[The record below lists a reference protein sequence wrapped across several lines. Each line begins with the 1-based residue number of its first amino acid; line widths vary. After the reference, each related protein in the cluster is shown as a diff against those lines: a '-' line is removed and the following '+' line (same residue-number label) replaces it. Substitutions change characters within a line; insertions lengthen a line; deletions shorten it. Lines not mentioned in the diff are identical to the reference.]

1 MLFLRWSIFFAIL
14 VDFCKYS
21 AKMLRVVYS
30 NTPRKLKGAMGYD
43 PITGHGFGPKGRIE
57 KLRQIVTS
65 LIRHERLE
73 GSFGYLDE
81 TRGYVE
87 LVSHSFYIIILRRY
101 FGSKNARCLHVFP
114 ENYIKI
120 GGGVV
125 LCILLNPPMK
135 MLIHDFA
142 VIFTRG
148 CLQGEGPARRGGIGS
163 IRACTEADPPPV
175 DRQV

>member
-1 MLFLRWSIFFAIL
+1 
-14 VDFCKYS
+14 
-21 AKMLRVVYS
+21 MLRVVYS
-30 NTPRKLKGAMGYD
+30 NTPRKLKGTMGYD
-43 PITGHGFGPKGRIE
+43 PVTGHGFGPKGRIE

-65 LIRHERLE
+65 LIRHERLQ

-101 FGSKNARCLHVFP
+101 FGSKNARCVHVFP

-125 LCILLNPPMK
+125 LCTLLNPPMK
-135 MLIHDFA
+135 TLIHDFA

-148 CLQGEGPARRGGIGS
+148 CLLPGEGLLGEGGFGG
-163 IRACTEADPPPV
+163 IRACTEADPPPCGQTGV
-175 DRQV
+175 KT